1 MSIERFEQLEVW
13 QKAHALVLQVYKLTE
28 ILPVGEKYGLIS
40 QMRRAAVA
48 VPANIAEG
56 FKRRGK
62 ADKARFYNMADTS
75 LEELR
80 YYFILCRDLGFKLD
94 FHHLNRQATEVGKM
108 STGLTRSVISDER

>member
-1 MSIERFEQLEVW
+1 MSVERFEQLEVW

-28 ILPVGEKYGLIS
+28 TLPAGEKCGLVS

-56 FKRRGK
+56 FKRRGRM
-62 ADKARFYNMADTS
+62 DKARFYNIADAS

-80 YYFILCRDLGFKLD
+80 YYFILCRDLGFTMD
-94 FHHLNRQATEVGKM
+94 FDRLNGLAKEVGKM
-108 STGLTRSVISDER
+108 LTGLTRFVIADER